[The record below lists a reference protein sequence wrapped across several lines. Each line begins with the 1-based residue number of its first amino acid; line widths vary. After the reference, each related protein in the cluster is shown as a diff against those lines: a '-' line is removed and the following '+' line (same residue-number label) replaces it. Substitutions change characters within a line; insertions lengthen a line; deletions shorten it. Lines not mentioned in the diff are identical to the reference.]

1 MSKFVSDENLRQF
14 KTNLDDVYV
23 SKAAYQTNIY
33 KTTYTFQK
41 RVNSGGTLQDAQIS
55 PNPQNIKAGDLVYDG
70 NGTIASFEHDYQTN
84 SNLAYVLYISNV
96 KVQIF
101 KTTTTLSKTYNF
113 SNAVN
118 FNTLQPDNGNGIK
131 VGDIIVDKFGTIAI
145 VGAVDVYVDA
155 STRISNDFY
164 TKPTDGIPKSD
175 LAQAVQTSLGKAD
188 TALQSAPVT
197 SVNGKTG
204 VVTLSATDVNAATI
218 TQVNETSM
226 VPDSGNAT
234 NLTVPESGG
243 RVEIDVDG
251 WLCVSVSKTT
261 ANGQYI
267 TMIVQKED
275 GTDKWGCVNK
285 STTYFQNNYPAEFLP
300 VKKGDYVRISYNIK
314 PSRIQLIRSK
324 QV

>member
-1 MSKFVSDENLRQF
+1 MKP
-14 KTNLDDVYV
+14 
-23 SKAAYQTNIY
+23 
-33 KTTYTFQK
+33 
-41 RVNSGGTLQDAQIS
+41 GT
-55 PNPQNIKAGDLVYDG
+55 
-70 NGTIASFEHDYQTN
+70 
-84 SNLAYVLYISNV
+84 
-96 KVQIF
+96 
-101 KTTTTLSKTYNF
+101 
-113 SNAVN
+113 
-118 FNTLQPDNGNGIK
+118 
-131 VGDIIVDKFGTIAI
+131 
-145 VGAVDVYVDA
+145 
-155 STRISNDFY
+155 
-164 TKPTDGIPKSD
+164 GIPKSH

-197 SVNGKTG
+197 SVAGKTGAVTLNKGDVGLTNVDNVKQYSSSNPPPYPVTSVNGKTG
-204 VVTLSATDVNAATI
+204 AVTLSAADVGAATI

-226 VPDSGNAT
+226 VPDSGNST

-251 WLCVSVSKTT
+251 WLCVNVSRTT

-267 TMIVQKED
+267 TMVVQKED

-300 VKKGDYVRISYNIK
+300 VKKGDYVRISYNIR